1 MDAAPATA
9 TPATPAAPRFNPLLP
24 YFAVFRTDLRQT
36 FHGWLFRLW
45 VIVAVVAAVGY
56 GLYKFGIHR
65 EVGLV
70 QSASEQTGVLLGTVG
85 VLTLAFVSLI
95 AVHAISGE
103 RGTVADSILSRG
115 ISRYQYFAAKWHART
130 VVLLLAFAVLSAGVL
145 TAYHYLL
152 EPDLSLAGCAV
163 GIAVAVAVLAA
174 VIAWGVTVGAM
185 SNGTVIGVTLFWLVL
200 FGGLFLLS
208 FLPAPFPTGSGLLSA
223 LRTTLRGHYDPTK
236 VAQVIGLFLLIALAG
251 GVTGLLGYSK
261 KDV

>member
-1 MDAAPATA
+1 MDATVAAPPTA
-9 TPATPAAPRFNPLLP
+9 PTAPRFNPLLP

-36 FHGWLFRLW
+36 FHSWLFRLW
-45 VIVAVVAAVGY
+45 VIVVVVAAVGY

-70 QSASEQTGVLLGTVG
+70 QSASEQTGVLLGSVG
-85 VLTLAFVSLI
+85 LITLAFVSLVS
-95 AVHAISGE
+95 VHAISGE

-115 ISRYQYFAAKWHART
+115 ISRRQYFAAKWHART
-130 VVLLLAFAVLSAGVL
+130 VVLVMAFAVLAAGVL

-163 GIAVAVAVLAA
+163 GIAVAMAVLAA

-185 SNGTVIGVTLFWLVL
+185 SKGTVIGITIFWLIL
-200 FGGLFLLS
+200 FGSLFLLS
-208 FLPAPFPTGSGLLSA
+208 FLPSPFPTGSGLLA
-223 LRTTLRGHYDPTK
+223 TLRTTLRGNYDPTK
-236 VAQVIGLFLLIALAG
+236 VAQAIGVCLLVAAVGG
-251 GVTGLLGYSK
+251 GVGLVGYSK

>member
-1 MDAAPATA
+1 MDAAAATTPPAPST
-9 TPATPAAPRFNPLLP
+9 PRFNPLLP

-36 FHGWLFRLW
+36 FHSWLFRLW
-45 VIVAVVAAVGY
+45 VIVVVIAAVGY

-85 VLTLAFVSLI
+85 VLTLAFVSLM
-95 AVHAISGE
+95 AVHAICGE

-115 ISRYQYFAAKWHART
+115 ISRRQYFAAKWHART
-130 VVLLLAFAVLSAGVL
+130 VVLLVAFAVLAAGVL

-152 EPDLSLAGCAV
+152 EPDLSFRGCVV
-163 GIAVAVAVLAA
+163 GLAVAVAVLAA

-185 SNGTVIGVTLFWLVL
+185 ANGTVIGATLFWLVL

-208 FLPAPFPTGSGLLSA
+208 FLPAPFPTGSGMLSA

-236 VAQVIGLFLLIALAG
+236 VAQLIGVCLLVAAVGG
-251 GVTGLLGYSK
+251 GVGLVGYSK

>member
-1 MDAAPATA
+1 MDAAAV
-9 TPATPAAPRFNPLLP
+9 TPVAPTTPRFNPLLP
-24 YFAVFRTDLRQT
+24 YFAVLRTDLRQT

-45 VIVAVVAAVGY
+45 VIVVVVAAVGY

-85 VLTLAFVSLI
+85 LLTLAFVSLI

-115 ISRYQYFAAKWHART
+115 ISRRQYFAAKWHART
-130 VVLLLAFAVLSAGVL
+130 VVLLLAFAGLAAGVL

-152 EPDLSLAGCAV
+152 EPDLSFAGCAV
-163 GIAVAVAVLAA
+163 GIAVAMAVLAA

-185 SNGTVIGVTLFWLVL
+185 SKGTVIGITIFWLVL
-200 FGGLFLLS
+200 FGSLFLLS
-208 FLPAPFPTGSGLLSA
+208 FLPSPFPTGAGLLA
-223 LRTTLRGHYDPTK
+223 TLRTTLRGNYDPAK
-236 VAQVIGLFLLIALAG
+236 VAQVIGVCLAVAAVGG
-251 GVTGLLGYSK
+251 GVGMVGFSK

>member
-1 MDAAPATA
+1 MDATA
-9 TPATPAAPRFNPLLP
+9 TTPVAPTTPRFNPLLP
-24 YFAVFRTDLRQT
+24 YFAVLRTDLRQT
-36 FHGWLFRLW
+36 FHSWLFRLW
-45 VIVAVVAAVGY
+45 VIVSVIAAVGY

-85 VLTLAFVSLI
+85 IVTLAFVSLV
-95 AVHAISGE
+95 AVHAVSGE

-115 ISRYQYFAAKWHART
+115 ISRRQYFAAKWHARS
-130 VVLLLAFAVLSAGVL
+130 VVLLAAFAVLSGGVL

-152 EPDLSLAGCAV
+152 EPDLSLNGCLV
-163 GIAVAVAVLAA
+163 GVAVAMAVLAA

-200 FGGLFLLS
+200 FGGLFLMS
-208 FLPAPFPTGSGLLSA
+208 FLPSPFPNGVNTLAA
-223 LRTTLRGHYDPTK
+223 LRSTLRGNYDPTK
-236 VAQVIGLFLLIALAG
+236 VAWVIGISLLFATAG
-251 GVTGLLGYSK
+251 GSVGIVGYSK

>member
-1 MDAAPATA
+1 MDAAAAT
-9 TPATPAAPRFNPLLP
+9 TPAAPSTPRFNPLLP

-36 FHGWLFRLW
+36 FHSWLFRLW
-45 VIVAVVAAVGY
+45 VIVVVIAAVGY

-85 VLTLAFVSLI
+85 VLTLAFVSLM
-95 AVHAISGE
+95 AVHAICGE

-115 ISRYQYFAAKWHART
+115 ISRRQYFAAKWHART
-130 VVLLLAFAVLSAGVL
+130 VVLLVAFAVLAAGVL

-152 EPDLSLAGCAV
+152 EPDLSFRGCAV
-163 GIAVAVAVLAA
+163 GLAVAVAVLAA

-185 SNGTVIGVTLFWLVL
+185 ANGTVIGATLFWLVL

-208 FLPAPFPTGSGLLSA
+208 FLPAPFPTGSGMLSA

-236 VAQVIGLFLLIALAG
+236 VAQLIGVCLLVAAVGG
-251 GVTGLLGYSK
+251 GVGLVGYSK

>member
-1 MDAAPATA
+1 M
-9 TPATPAAPRFNPLLP
+9 
-24 YFAVFRTDLRQT
+24 VC
-36 FHGWLFRLW
+36 
-45 VIVAVVAAVGY
+45 VIAAVGY

-85 VLTLAFVSLI
+85 IVTLAFVSLV
-95 AVHAISGE
+95 AVHGISGE

-115 ISRYQYFAAKWHART
+115 ISRRQYFAAKWHARS
-130 VVLLLAFAVLSAGVL
+130 VVLLAAFAVLSAAVL

-152 EPDLSLAGCAV
+152 EPDLSLAGCLV
-163 GIAVAVAVLAA
+163 GVGVATAMLAA

-208 FLPAPFPTGSGLLSA
+208 FLPAPFPNGSNILAA
-223 LRTTLRGHYDPTK
+223 LRSTLRGNYDPTK
-236 VAQVIGLFLLIALAG
+236 VAWVIGVCLTVAAAG
-251 GVTGLLGYSK
+251 GGVGLVGYSK

>member
-1 MDAAPATA
+1 MDAAVAPTA
-9 TPATPAAPRFNPLLP
+9 PAAPRFNPLLP
-24 YFAVFRTDLRQT
+24 YFAVLRTDLRQT

-45 VIVAVVAAVGY
+45 VIVSVIAAVGY

-65 EVGLV
+65 EVGLI
-70 QSASEQTGVLLGTVG
+70 QSASEQTGVLLGSVG
-85 VLTLAFVSLI
+85 IITLAFVSLV
-95 AVHAISGE
+95 AVHAVSGE
-103 RGTVADSILSRG
+103 RATVADSILSRG
-115 ISRYQYFAAKWHART
+115 ISRRQYFAAKWHARS

-152 EPDLSLAGCAV
+152 EPDLSFAGCLV
-163 GIAVAVAVLAA
+163 GIAVATAILAA

-208 FLPAPFPTGSGLLSA
+208 FLPSPFPNGAGTLAA
-223 LRTTLRGHYDPTK
+223 LRSTLRGNYDPTK
-236 VAQVIGLFLLIALAG
+236 VAWVIGVCLLVAG
-251 GVTGLLGYSK
+251 IGGAVGLVGYSK

>member
-1 MDAAPATA
+1 MDAAAAT
-9 TPATPAAPRFNPLLP
+9 TPAAPSTPRFNPLLP

-36 FHGWLFRLW
+36 FHSWLFRLW
-45 VIVAVVAAVGY
+45 VIVVVIAAVGY

-85 VLTLAFVSLI
+85 VLTLAFVSLM
-95 AVHAISGE
+95 AVHAICGE

-115 ISRYQYFAAKWHART
+115 ISRRQYFAAKWHART
-130 VVLLLAFAVLSAGVL
+130 VVLLVAFAVLAAGVL

-152 EPDLSLAGCAV
+152 EPDLSFRGCVV
-163 GIAVAVAVLAA
+163 GLAVAVAVLAA

-185 SNGTVIGVTLFWLVL
+185 ANGTVIGATLFWLVL

-208 FLPAPFPTGSGLLSA
+208 FLPAPFPTGSGMLSA

-236 VAQVIGLFLLIALAG
+236 VAQLIGVCLLVAAVGG
-251 GVTGLLGYSK
+251 GVGLVGYSK